1 MCPIILPR
9 PSAWPE
15 EGVVTRRRIFSF
27 SAKRFSSFFSLS
39 SLSRQLL
46 GLPLSTIT
54 SLTSEQVRRS
64 TRRTR
69 TVLVSASNRKSSLS
83 SPLHPSFPS
92 LYFSLLL
99 PQRIR
104 VPSTFCLSNKS
115 GRESWVSKGGN
126 VGGIA
131 AGRRKRGLGDAR
143 SLEVEL
149 VERKGYLLAGRSKNE
164 NNRAIK

>member
-1 MCPIILPR
+1 MCPIISSR
-9 PSAWPE
+9 PSAQPE
-15 EGVVTRRRIFSF
+15 ERVVTPHFLVFRETVFL
-27 SAKRFSSFFSLS
+27 FFPLPT
-39 SLSRQLL
+39 LSRQLL

-69 TVLVSASNRKSSLS
+69 TVLVSAFLQRKEFSFLS
-83 SPLHPSFPS
+83 PSFLLLT
-92 LYFSLLL
+92 LYFSLSL

-115 GRESWVSKGGN
+115 GREPWVSKGGN
-126 VGGIA
+126 VGRIAA
-131 AGRRKRGLGDAR
+131 AGRRRRLGDGR

-149 VERKGYLLAGRSKNE
+149 VERKGYLLARRSKNE